1 MIMLRNPYE
10 GIWEK
15 HRSIDDMD
23 MILESR
29 TGGTDYGRLSVLSAT
44 ANDKQSIRT
53 NTAVSGQAGT
63 IAEQLSADNAIWTN
77 ADATTRTANTTSPND
92 TRTNG

>member
-1 MIMLRNPYE
+1 MLENPYE
-10 GIWEK
+10 GLWEK
-15 HRSIDDMD
+15 HLSVDDMD
-23 MILESR
+23 VILEAKR
-29 TGGTDYGRLSVLSAT
+29 MGGTDYGRLSVLST
-44 ANDKQSIRT
+44 ANYKQSIRT

>member
-1 MIMLRNPYE
+1 MLMLENPYE
-10 GIWEK
+10 GLWEK
-15 HRSIDDMD
+15 HLSVDDMD
-23 MILESR
+23 VILEAKR
-29 TGGTDYGRLSVLSAT
+29 MGGTDYGRLSVLST
-44 ANDKQSIRT
+44 ANYKQSIRA

-63 IAEQLSADNAIWTN
+63 IAEQLSADNAVWSN

>member
-1 MIMLRNPYE
+1 MLENPYE
-10 GIWEK
+10 GLWEK
-15 HRSIDDMD
+15 HLSVDDMD
-23 MILESR
+23 VILEAKR
-29 TGGTDYGRLSVLSAT
+29 MGGTDYGRLSVLST
-44 ANDKQSIRT
+44 ANYKQSIRA